1 MAAEMVTAR
10 ARSNETLVSLS
21 RLVVIVVERR
31 LKMPVKSRLEQ
42 VHLARRFGASNL
54 VKTRFSGGSLKNIRG
69 ESAAIKERRQGSS
82 KRNSPYQRRSQHCRL
97 VLHNLIT

>member
-54 VKTRFSGGSLKNIRG
+54 VKTPFLGRLTEEHPWRVSCDQR
-69 ESAAIKERRQGSS
+69 EAARQ
-82 KRNSPYQRRSQHCRL
+82 L
-97 VLHNLIT
+97 